1 MNAIDDTGNSLL
13 HLAARRNNKDVI
25 EEFIADVN
33 VDMQNS
39 EQETGNA
46 INTSGGSSSP
56 TRGVHHW
63 KL

>member
-33 VDMQNS
+33 VDMQNL
-39 EQETGNA
+39 EQETGDA
-46 INTSGGSSSP
+46 IHTLRAQK
-56 TRGVHHW
+56 T
-63 KL
+63 